1 MSNALLSYCTLLA
14 VLRRYTC
21 CNFLKS
27 CNRAIQLSALAQMLL
42 FSFLLVFSSSLVVVS
57 TRLCSSLLFPNAV
70 LLKYPIMM
78 LSCSTQLSPS
88 GSFLLRKSEKMY
100 VRRLCT
106 YNVTQPCRG
115 LWLHIMDCLL
125 FISSSFSSL
134 LLFALAGSRLQYDN
148 MYNSFTNFLFEK

>member
-1 MSNALLSYCTLLA
+1 MPNALLSYYTLLA

-42 FSFLLVFSSSLVVVS
+42 FLPPCLLLIPCRCFNLFVFLSAI
-57 TRLCSSLLFPNAV
+57 PNAV

-125 FISSSFSSL
+125 FISSFSSSL
-134 LLFALAGSRLQYDN
+134 LLFALAGSRLQYDT
-148 MYNSFTNFLFEK
+148 MYNSFTDFLFEK

>member
-1 MSNALLSYCTLLA
+1 MPNALLSYCTLLA

-42 FSFLLVFSSSLVVVS
+42 FLPPCLLLIPCRCFNSFVFLSA
-57 TRLCSSLLFPNAV
+57 FPNAV

-125 FISSSFSSL
+125 FISSSFTSS
-134 LLFALAGSRLQYDN
+134 FRIGRIPTSIRYHV
-148 MYNSFTNFLFEK
+148 